1 MTRRT
6 IAGMRTGMRTGM
18 VAATLAGCLSACSG
32 GVTTGQ
38 AASTSTTASVAASSG
53 TSGAPPTVTVS
64 PSPTGTATPVA
75 AVSPTPAGA
84 AATCPENV
92 LGAVEV
98 RHGTTGGQAFS
109 VIKVVNGGPRACS
122 LGSYPRPAFW
132 SKTTY
137 RLVKLPLRVVPGS
150 TSAVQDPGPS
160 RFLLPPGGTA
170 WFSVGTHLPSGG
182 KTHPLTYFTFYPT
195 SNTSSVGVLCGVNL
209 ATDSL
214 NPVSAT
220 VTAFA
225 PGPPPAA

>member
-6 IAGMRTGMRTGM
+6 IAAT
-18 VAATLAGCLSACSG
+18 VAAALAVGLSACSA

-38 AASTSTTASVAASSG
+38 ATSTSATASVATSSG
-53 TSGAPPTVTVS
+53 TSSALPTVTVS
-64 PSPTGTATPVA
+64 PSPTGTPTPA
-75 AVSPTPAGA
+75 AVTPTPAGA

-98 RHGTTGGQAFS
+98 RHGTTGSQAFS
-109 VIKVVNGGPRACS
+109 VIKVVNGGQRACS

-137 RLVKLPLRVVPGS
+137 RLVKLPLRVLPGS
-150 TSAVQDPGPS
+150 TSGAQDPGPS

-195 SNTSSVGVLCGVNL
+195 ANTSSVGVLCGVNL

-214 NPVSAT
+214 NPVDAT

-225 PGPPPAA
+225 PGPPPDA